1 MNNQKQQLDQL
12 KYALWLAIMQNKNEQ
27 IVQFFNSPKIEIN
40 VNVNLTNQG
49 ITALHQA
56 ASNGN
61 LNLVQ
66 FLVAIQKA
74 DIDQQD
80 LVICNGKISL
90 EELRFILHVQLAIL
104 QQLII
109 QFNQRPKLIFKQLKG
124 GESPIMKAAQFH
136 QSQLLIYLIQTHS
149 DKINWNL
156 VNKLGHNVLHIFR
169 ISSVNSLEKQTQIYT
184 PINDV
189 IIELMALISVEG
201 QQTVQ

>member
-1 MNNQKQQLDQL
+1 MTDQKQQVEQL

-40 VNVNLTNQG
+40 VNVALTNQG

-80 LVICNGKISL
+80 IFG
-90 EELRFILHVQLAIL
+90 RTPLHFACAIGNLAIVDY
-104 QQLII
+104 LIQSKASPNI
-109 QFNQRPKLIFKQLKG
+109 QTIG

-136 QSQLLIYLIQTHS
+136 QSQLLFYLIQTHS

-156 VNKLGHNVLHIFR
+156 VNKLGQNVLHIFR
-169 ISSVNSLEKQTQIYT
+169 ISCVNSLEKQNQIYT

-189 IIELMALISVEG
+189 IVELMALIQTEG
-201 QQTVQ
+201 QQTIQ

>member
-1 MNNQKQQLDQL
+1 MANQRQQVDQL

-40 VNVNLTNQG
+40 VNVALTNQG

-80 LVICNGKISL
+80 LLGRTSL
-90 EELRFILHVQLAIL
+90 HFACAIGNLAIVDY
-104 QQLII
+104 LIQSKASPNI
-109 QFNQRPKLIFKQLKG
+109 QTIG

-136 QSQLLIYLIQTHS
+136 QSQLLSYLIQTHS

-156 VNKLGHNVLHIFR
+156 VNKFGHNVLHIFR
-169 ISSVNSLEKQTQIYT
+169 ISCVNSLEKQNQIYS

-189 IIELMALISVEG
+189 MVELMASITAEG
-201 QQTVQ
+201 QQTIQ